1 MSFRPKQTPSILSGI
16 ERFVG
21 IKKPVV
27 FYILIAVLYPLVMV
41 SKNHLL
47 TSKPGMNVVVEILL
61 IFAAALLG
69 FVAVAAIAN
78 PVRWFTHR
86 NGVITALVVWAVM
99 MVAFAFLTLQANMG
113 QESSTQA
120 VLVYAIYK
128 VLALGGLLGIA
139 LAWMRGAPGRS
150 SK

>member
-1 MSFRPKQTPSILSGI
+1 MSFKPKQTPSILSGI

-27 FYILIAVLYPLVMV
+27 LYILIAVLYPAAMV
-41 SKNHLL
+41 LKNHLL
-47 TSKPGMNVVVEILL
+47 TSKPEMNVVVEILV

-78 PVRWFTHR
+78 PVRWFARR
-86 NGVITALVVWAVM
+86 NGILTALIVWGVM
-99 MVAFAFLTLQANMG
+99 MIAFAFLTLQSNMG
-113 QESSTQA
+113 QESSMQA
-120 VLVYAIYK
+120 ILVYAIYK

-139 LAWMRGAPGRS
+139 LAWMRGASGRS

>member
-27 FYILIAVLYPLVMV
+27 FYILIAVLYPAVMV
-41 SKNHLL
+41 FKNHVL
-47 TSKPGMNVVVEILL
+47 TSNPELNVVFEIAL
-61 IFAAALLG
+61 IFAAAVLG

-78 PVRWFTHR
+78 PVRWFTNR
-86 NGVITALVVWAVM
+86 NGVITALVVWGVM
-99 MVAFAFLTLQANMG
+99 MVAFAFVTPQSNMG

-120 VLVYAIYK
+120 VLIYAIYK

-150 SK
+150 SQ